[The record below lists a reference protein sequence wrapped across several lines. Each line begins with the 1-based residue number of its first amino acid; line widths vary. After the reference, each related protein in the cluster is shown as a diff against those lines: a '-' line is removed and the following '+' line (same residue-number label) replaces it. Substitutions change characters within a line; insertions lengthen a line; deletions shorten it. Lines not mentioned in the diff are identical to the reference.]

1 MNAKKKIIALA
12 FCTLLPMS
20 VLAEAPV
27 IDESD
32 NFVIAEEQSDADN
45 PLAKAQLDETDYNE
59 EAAFAVDDRP
69 VSANVL
75 PAAGDE
81 AKLLEKIQQ
90 LQQEIQELRGQL
102 EVQAHDLKLLQQQQ
116 VAFYKD
122 LDARLADKGQTAEQQ
137 SPAPGVT
144 LETSRAEGEKKL
156 EPVKKPLTV
165 VKPNH
170 GSRVNPAD
178 EQISY
183 LAAYDLVKQ
192 KRFDEAIKAMNN
204 FVRQYPQGGYAANAQ
219 YWLGE
224 LYLVKND
231 YAQSIAH
238 FETVIEQYPSSSK
251 SAASLLKIGYALA
264 ASGKTDEAK
273 QRLQQIVKNYPDTP
287 TARLATA
294 KLEMLDGL

>member
-1 MNAKKKIIALA
+1 MNGGKKIIAVL
-12 FCTLLPMS
+12 FFVLLPMS
-20 VLAEAPV
+20 VWAEVPV

-32 NFVIAEEQSDADN
+32 NFAVMEEQSDMDA
-45 PLAKAQLDETDYNE
+45 PLAKAQLDEVEDNE
-59 EAAFAVDDRP
+59 ENALAMDD
-69 VSANVL
+69 AL
-75 PAAGDE
+75 PSTSTLPTASDN

-122 LDARLADKGQTAEQQ
+122 LDARLSVNGHSSVNEKSPSDEMTIESSRKVHETKPELTKKTARL
-137 SPAPGVT
+137 V
-144 LETSRAEGEKKL
+144 
-156 EPVKKPLTV
+156 
-165 VKPNH
+165 NH
-170 GSRVNPAD
+170 NGSRVNPAD

-192 KRFDEAIKAMNN
+192 KRFDEAIKAMEN

-231 YAQSIAH
+231 YSQAIAH
-238 FETVIEQYPSSSK
+238 FDTVINQYPSSSK
-251 SAASLLKIGYALA
+251 SAASLLKMGYALA

-273 QRLQQIVKNYPDTP
+273 QRLHEVVKNYPDTS
-287 TARLATA
+287 TARLARS